1 MELRLDQASLNKDI
15 TKLKEQNKELQNKV
29 VVLESKCFDDSGTI
43 IRQLDEKK
51 NLKRQLQAANNLI
64 KKYMSNLKS
73 ARQLFKSTVE
83 VKLQYEQVIA
93 KLFSDEFTKE
103 KTLDAVFEAQ
113 ATQAKKAKRAK
124 FQKPYHNRTEI
135 LQQEQATR

>member
-51 NLKRQLQAANNLI
+51 KLKR
-64 KKYMSNLKS
+64 
-73 ARQLFKSTVE
+73 
-83 VKLQYEQVIA
+83 
-93 KLFSDEFTKE
+93 
-103 KTLDAVFEAQ
+103 
-113 ATQAKKAKRAK
+113 
-124 FQKPYHNRTEI
+124 
-135 LQQEQATR
+135 